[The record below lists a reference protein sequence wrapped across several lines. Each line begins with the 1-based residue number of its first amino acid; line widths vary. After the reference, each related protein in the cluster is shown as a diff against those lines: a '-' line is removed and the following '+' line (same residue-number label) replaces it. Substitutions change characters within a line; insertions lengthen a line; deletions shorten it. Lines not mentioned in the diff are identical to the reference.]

1 MNACLFYYN
10 LLAGPRW
17 KRKNS
22 NKLLLASRRHEAS
35 RRRKHAGNIA
45 DGQRCSPWHRAQT
58 PGKMKH
64 RLCGGGGNGNGCTSL
79 VHPSKIASLQPEM
92 LAKHRI
98 LAYLAKKISCFVHD
112 FHPDWIAR
120 LNLPDSNGQHN
131 QFKKHHIDRILRR
144 LVYPNLETARLES
157 NRRKVISVFSRLEI
171 GHANYMRKQI
181 VYCN

>member
-1 MNACLFYYN
+1 M
-10 LLAGPRW
+10 
-17 KRKNS
+17 
-22 NKLLLASRRHEAS
+22 
-35 RRRKHAGNIA
+35 
-45 DGQRCSPWHRAQT
+45 
-58 PGKMKH
+58 
-64 RLCGGGGNGNGCTSL
+64 
-79 VHPSKIASLQPEM
+79 HPSKIASLQPEM

-144 LVYPNLETARLES
+144 LVHPNLETARLES

-171 GHANYMRKQI
+171 GHGDYNGKQI
-181 VYCN
+181 VYCKPFKSVHATTRLDYVFFIPPPPFYTGRRRDFHLSLDEAWYGRVSLLFKMQFRTDRGEICEVECAMIDVFFDYAQGR